1 MISSNRVF
9 LNGPIALRNQCV
21 YASSSM
27 LFRFRFNKKVFLEIN
42 LSPTHSDDMYPIITN
57 ITELCL
63 NLFLK
68 TTFVVLI
75 YTEPKTPLKLNLP

>member
-1 MISSNRVF
+1 MAR
-9 LNGPIALRNQCV
+9 LRCGINV
-21 YASSSM
+21 YMPVLPCCFA
-27 LFRFRFNKKVFLEIN
+27 FRFNKKVFLEIN

-75 YTEPKTPLKLNLP
+75 YIEPKTPLKLNLL

>member
-1 MISSNRVF
+1 MAR
-9 LNGPIALRNQCV
+9 LRCGIDV
-21 YASSSM
+21 YMPVLPCCFA
-27 LFRFRFNKKVFLEIN
+27 FRFNKKVFLEIN

-63 NLFLK
+63 NLFPK

-75 YTEPKTPLKLNLP
+75 YTEPKTPLKLNLL